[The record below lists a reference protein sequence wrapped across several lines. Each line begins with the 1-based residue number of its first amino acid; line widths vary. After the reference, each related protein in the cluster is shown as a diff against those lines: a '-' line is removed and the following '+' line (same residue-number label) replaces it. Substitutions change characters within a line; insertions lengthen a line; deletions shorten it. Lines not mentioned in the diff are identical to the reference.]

1 VICNYQTERETGTA
15 DAIYR
20 PFFTSAIVLTLTFGA
35 TWGAWLLWR
44 IGVEHSF
51 TKVSLFEINAHGHA
65 QIYGWMTLFIM
76 GFAYQA
82 LPRFWQT
89 QLKHPILAVVTF
101 IAMVFGVILSTVG
114 MALHGNWAGALPAT
128 MLGDVLEIGSV
139 ALFSFQIIS
148 TYHATG
154 RPVKP
159 YVAFIFAALAWLN
172 ISEWM
177 NLAHGWLTMTA
188 TGEKQLLWYVA
199 TLQAPLRDFQV
210 HGVGLTLILGMS
222 LLNLPKLFGLPN
234 ISCNR
239 VWWSLGLLTAAVA
252 LESGLFLAY
261 RLLNNH
267 VFAALLMVPW
277 IMLVIAV
284 WIVVVPWKLWR
295 QVPEPDRSTKFIR
308 TAYLW
313 LAASLLLLLLLP
325 LYQKLVHIPFSH
337 AYYGA
342 IRHAIT
348 VGFISMSIMGY
359 GSKVVPVLCGRDW
372 RKLDSLWV
380 PFLLINAGCF
390 VRVSTQI
397 LTDWNQS
404 YFAVI
409 AISGLCEVTALTIWG
424 LSLLKLMWIKS
435 DGQGRILKL
444 PIQLTDTV
452 ADVVHSFPKTESV
465 FMRFGFNQI
474 NNPVLLNTVA
484 KTVTI
489 GQAARM
495 RNVEPLE
502 LTTHLNRAAID

>member
-1 VICNYQTERETGTA
+1 
-15 DAIYR
+15 
-20 PFFTSAIVLTLTFGA
+20 
-35 TWGAWLLWR
+35 
-44 IGVEHSF
+44 
-51 TKVSLFEINAHGHA
+51 
-65 QIYGWMTLFIM
+65 
-76 GFAYQA
+76 
-82 LPRFWQT
+82 
-89 QLKHPILAVVTF
+89 
-101 IAMVFGVILSTVG
+101 
-114 MALHGNWAGALPAT
+114 
-128 MLGDVLEIGSV
+128 
-139 ALFSFQIIS
+139 
-148 TYHATG
+148 
-154 RPVKP
+154 
-159 YVAFIFAALAWLN
+159 
-172 ISEWM
+172 
-177 NLAHGWLTMTA
+177 
-188 TGEKQLLWYVA
+188 
-199 TLQAPLRDFQV
+199 
-210 HGVGLTLILGMS
+210 
-222 LLNLPKLFGLPN
+222 
-234 ISCNR
+234 
-239 VWWSLGLLTAAVA
+239 
-252 LESGLFLAY
+252 
-261 RLLNNH
+261 
-267 VFAALLMVPW
+267 
-277 IMLVIAV
+277 MLVIAV

-452 ADVVHSFPKTESV
+452 ADVPKTESV